1 LSSTDRQ
8 YKVTESATA
17 SSIRQYSPKV
27 YEEYAYVLDILPYG
41 RPTSERSRHMA
52 VPSIQVVGESF
63 FTLLEAQLK
72 PGASVNIRERIYVGR
87 DRREKIDRVIGRV
100 GKEEL
105 TVGAQAEIQS
115 VIEEIARN
123 QEKRFLDFFDKA
135 QAVTPRM
142 HALELLPGIGK
153 KLMWQIIN
161 QRDKKLFDSFAD
173 IRERTGITDPAKL
186 IAKRVIEEL
195 GGESKYRLFTR
206 TIQ

>member
-1 LSSTDRQ
+1 MSSTDRQ
-8 YKVTESATA
+8 YKVTESATS

>member
-1 LSSTDRQ
+1 
-8 YKVTESATA
+8 
-17 SSIRQYSPKV
+17 V
-27 YEEYAYVLDILPYG
+27 YEEYAYVLDTLPYG

-123 QEKRFLDFFDKA
+123 QEKRFVDFFDKA

>member
-8 YKVTESATA
+8 YKVTESATS

-41 RPTSERSRHMA
+41 RPTSERSRRMA
-52 VPSIQVVGESF
+52 VPSIQVIGESF

-123 QEKRFLDFFDKA
+123 QEKRFVDFFDKA

>member
-8 YKVTESATA
+8 YKVTESATS

>member
-1 LSSTDRQ
+1 MSSTDRQ
-8 YKVTESATA
+8 YKVTEGAT
-17 SSIRQYSPKV
+17 SSIRQYPPKV
-27 YEEYAYVLDILPYG
+27 YEEYAYALDILPYG
-41 RPTSERSRHMA
+41 RPTSERSRHLA
-52 VPSIQVVGESF
+52 VPSIQVIGESF

-87 DRREKIDRVIGRV
+87 DRREKVDRVIGRV
-100 GKEEL
+100 GNEEL
-105 TVGAQAEIQS
+105 TVGAQAEIQP

-123 QEKRFLDFFDKA
+123 QEKRFVDFFNKA

-161 QRDKKLFDSFAD
+161 QRDKKLFDNFAD
-173 IRERTGITDPAKL
+173 IRARTGITDPAKL

-206 TIQ
+206 TVQ

>member
-1 LSSTDRQ
+1 MSSTDRQ

>member
-1 LSSTDRQ
+1 MSSTDRQ
-8 YKVTESATA
+8 YKVTESATS

-123 QEKRFLDFFDKA
+123 QEKRFVDFFDKA